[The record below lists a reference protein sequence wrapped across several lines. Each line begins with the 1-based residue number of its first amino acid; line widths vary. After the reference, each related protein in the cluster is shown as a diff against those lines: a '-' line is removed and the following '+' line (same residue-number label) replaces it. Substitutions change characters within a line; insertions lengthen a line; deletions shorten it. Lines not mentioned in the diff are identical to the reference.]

1 VVEKARATMLGGTM
15 KIFGSILL
23 GSAMGLALVGGAQG
37 ADLPS
42 RQAAPIEYVRV
53 CNAFGAG
60 YFYIPGSDVC
70 LKLGG
75 VVRADYYLRPGAPSG
90 VPNQFA
96 YNLAGQV
103 YARDDIQYRT
113 RAYLNLDARST
124 TEFGDLHA
132 YLSLRFTSDSLPP
145 APFGGGRITVAGL
158 PPGAK
163 ENTGSFQ
170 GLANGQENLDA
181 AYVQWAGLTAG
192 VAHSFFDFY
201 THNYEVGAYAVG
213 VSDQPLDLFA
223 YTAKFGG
230 FSATASMEDPTT
242 RRIGDSSADTLSTN
256 VNPSKTTAAYLTY
269 GGINAPDIVGNLR
282 YDGAWGSAQVAGA
295 LHEVNASPIALAGGT
310 LPIGYTPSTV
320 WGGAVDAGV
329 KFKLDNFSAGDTMTG
344 QVSWDRGAADYTNAW
359 SYWTGTTNVY
369 FKNLNISV
377 PANDAFVLPNGSI
390 GLSQAIGGFLGYQHY
405 WSPGLRSALFGSYLK
420 ITEPSTALLLSA
432 STTDAALWDL
442 GFNTV
447 WSPVKSLDIGAEIL
461 YTNLQLSGAKLA
473 TGTVSPTGATI
484 PTPSNSNDWRGRLRL
499 QVTF

>member
-1 VVEKARATMLGGTM
+1 M
-15 KIFGSILL
+15 KNLGSILL
-23 GSAMGLALVGGAQG
+23 GSAIGLALVGGAQG
-37 ADLPS
+37 ADLPT
-42 RQAAPIEYVRV
+42 RKAAPIEYVRI
-53 CNAFGAG
+53 CSAFGAG
-60 YFYIPGSDVC
+60 YFYIPGTDTC
-70 LKLGG
+70 LKIGG
-75 VVRADYYLRPGAPSG
+75 VVRGDYYLRPGAPSG

-96 YNLAGQV
+96 YNLAGTV
-103 YARDDIQYRT
+103 YTRDLIQYRT
-113 RAYLNLDARST
+113 REYINLDARST
-124 TEFGDLHA
+124 TEFGDLRA
-132 YLSLRFTSDSLPP
+132 YASVRFTDDSLPP
-145 APFGGGRITVAGL
+145 APFGGGRITVPGL

-163 ENTGSFQ
+163 ENVGSFQ
-170 GLANGQENLDA
+170 GLTTGQEYLDA

-213 VSDQPLDLFA
+213 VSDQPLNLMA

-230 FSATASMEDPTT
+230 FSATASAEDPTT
-242 RRIGDSSADTLSTN
+242 RRIGDSTGDTLATN

-269 GGINAPDIVGNLR
+269 GAFNAPDVVGNMR
-282 YDGAWGSAQVAGA
+282 YDGGWGSAQVAGA
-295 LHEVNASPIALAGGT
+295 LHEVNSMPIALAGGA
-310 LPIGYTPSTV
+310 LPVGYTPATV
-320 WGGAVDAGV
+320 WGGALDAGV
-329 KFKLDNFSAGDTMTG
+329 KFNLGNFSAGDSMTA

-359 SYWTGTTNVY
+359 SYWTGTSNVY

-405 WSPGLRSALFGSYLK
+405 WTPNLRSTLLGSYLQ
-420 ITEPSTALLLSA
+420 IREPSDALLLSA
-432 STTDAALWDL
+432 STTDATLWDI

-473 TGTVSPTGATI
+473 TGSVSPTGATI
-484 PTPSNSNDWRGRLRL
+484 ATPANSNDWRGRLRV